1 MLKALKMRNI
11 TERIGHEFY
20 PKVAR
25 CDGWEFRPAGAWIL
39 LITLPGATFPP
50 LRCGHSAPG
59 FRVAPRCGSVEW
71 CNGIEN
77 LLKTLWITFN
87 R

>member
-50 LRCGHSAPG
+50 LRSAAVTLPQA
-59 FRVAPRCGSVEW
+59 FELRRVAA
-71 CNGIEN
+71 
-77 LLKTLWITFN
+77 LLSGATELRIF
-87 R
+87 